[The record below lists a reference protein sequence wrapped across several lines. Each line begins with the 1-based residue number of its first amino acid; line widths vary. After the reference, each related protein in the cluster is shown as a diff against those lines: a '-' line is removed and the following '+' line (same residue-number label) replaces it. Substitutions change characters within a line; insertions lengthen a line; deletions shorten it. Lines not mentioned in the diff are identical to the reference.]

1 MLRTGITILAL
12 PMTLVSFLIATSRF
26 YHIADVMFY
35 QIPLF
40 HPLAPFFWGREGT
53 WTDHK

>member
-40 HPLAPFFWGREGT
+40 ILCSVLLGPGGYM
-53 WTDHK
+53 D